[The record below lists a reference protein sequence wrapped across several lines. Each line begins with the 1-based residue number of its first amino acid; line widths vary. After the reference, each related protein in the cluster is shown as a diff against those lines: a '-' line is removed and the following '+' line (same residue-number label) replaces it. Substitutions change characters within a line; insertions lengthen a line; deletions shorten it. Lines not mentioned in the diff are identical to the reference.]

1 MARRGSKNLSHQAT
15 LGMSKEKPVPGSAR
29 EEKWPPLSELIYVPK
44 NPQDRLAM
52 GCQIETGLVL
62 KFRETLSQDENSMMD
77 SAPANWL
84 DMPKYRTL
92 LARFDDF
99 ILREMRLLGWR
110 LLLTD
115 IVLGRI
121 AAWSHAEPR
130 GRMLLESMGRELSLF
145 VGIQRGKETFP
156 LDDPLLYEHRKS
168 MLQELKGLFSISK
181 TFIRQK
187 HRPPSD
193 EQIVEHFR
201 STIERERK
209 SFPLLYPERVPFIN
223 MLKIL
228 LQQNEYPA
236 ARLRTGSL
244 PPAEFYNGWVARAS
258 NRRSVEAVRQE
269 ISNLGKSIRSR

>member
-1 MARRGSKNLSHQAT
+1 VKKSGL
-15 LGMSKEKPVPGSAR
+15 L
-29 EEKWPPLSELIYVPK
+29 LSELIYVPK

-121 AAWSHAEPR
+121 AAWSHAEPH

-145 VGIQRGKETFP
+145 VVSKEGRKPFHWMIPSFTSIGKAC
-156 LDDPLLYEHRKS
+156 Y
-168 MLQELKGLFSISK
+168 
-181 TFIRQK
+181 
-187 HRPPSD
+187 
-193 EQIVEHFR
+193 R
-201 STIERERK
+201 S
-209 SFPLLYPERVPFIN
+209 
-223 MLKIL
+223 
-228 LQQNEYPA
+228 
-236 ARLRTGSL
+236 
-244 PPAEFYNGWVARAS
+244 
-258 NRRSVEAVRQE
+258 
-269 ISNLGKSIRSR
+269 